1 MFPHRC
7 ADARWA
13 VTGTRTGRSATTRP
27 RSASGTRSCSYRH
40 HWLPG
45 DVVVADNLR
54 VAHKATPL
62 TADSRRIL
70 NRTTVRA
77 DGVIWQ

>member
-1 MFPHRC
+1 
-7 ADARWA
+7 
-13 VTGTRTGRSATTRP
+13 
-27 RSASGTRSCSYRH
+27 
-40 HWLPG
+40 
-45 DVVVADNLR
+45 VVVADNLR